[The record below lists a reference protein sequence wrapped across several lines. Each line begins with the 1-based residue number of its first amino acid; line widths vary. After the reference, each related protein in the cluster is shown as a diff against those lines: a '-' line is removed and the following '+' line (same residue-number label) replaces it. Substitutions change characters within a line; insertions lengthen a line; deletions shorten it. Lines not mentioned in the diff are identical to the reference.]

1 MSNSSSLKMTEIS
14 PVTKK
19 LAKISEIMADG
30 YHFVKMRF
38 LCEQWEAEALAGDE
52 NSAEMI
58 KIIDTMHRLC
68 LAVERNK

>member
-1 MSNSSSLKMTEIS
+1 MSEIS

-30 YHFVKMRF
+30 YHFVNMRF
-38 LCEQWEAEALAGDE
+38 LCEQWEADAAAGDV
-52 NSAEMI
+52 NSTEMM